1 MSIRHTLAAAL
12 CLLAAGAAPA
22 QDATRP
28 ADTYLRVCSACH
40 GERGNGD
47 SHAASAL
54 ASRPRDFTS
63 EEARLT
69 LTRPYM
75 IAIVRDGRP
84 HTAMVGRNERL
95 SHEAIEGVVDF
106 IRTAFIR
113 PDPAT
118 PLGRGYALYRQSCL
132 SCHGDRGKGGPRRG
146 AVEAAPAIATG
157 RARPDL
163 DAAAM
168 TAAVAR
174 RPHAPGMPAGDLAPT
189 PEAIAEVVSYVRS
202 AFIDTMASRSAA
214 PAAKP

>member
-1 MSIRHTLAAAL
+1 MSIRHILAAAL
-12 CLLAAGAAPA
+12 CLLAAGAALA

-40 GERGNGD
+40 GEKGNGD

-54 ASRPRDFTS
+54 ASRPRDFTT

-84 HTAMVGRNERL
+84 HTPMVGRNERL
-95 SHEAIEGVVDF
+95 SQASIEGVVDF
-106 IRTAFIR
+106 IRTAFMR
-113 PDPAT
+113 PDPGT
-118 PLGRGYALYRQSCL
+118 PLGRGHALYRQSCQ

-146 AVEAAPAIATG
+146 AVAAAPAIAAG
-157 RARPDL
+157 RARPEL

-168 TAAVAR
+168 TAALTR
-174 RPHAPGMPAGDLAPT
+174 QPHAPGMSGAELAPA
-189 PEAIAEVVSYVRS
+189 PQAIDDVVAYVRS
-202 AFIDTMASRSAA
+202 AFIESTARRSAA